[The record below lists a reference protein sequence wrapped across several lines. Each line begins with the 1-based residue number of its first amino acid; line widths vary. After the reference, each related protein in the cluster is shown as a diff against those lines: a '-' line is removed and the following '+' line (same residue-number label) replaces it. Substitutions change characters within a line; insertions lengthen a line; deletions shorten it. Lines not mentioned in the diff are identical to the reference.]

1 MSKLRRRDRVRVLEC
16 CVCGM
21 QYSYDN
27 ESGSCVDCGGELRWE
42 TEEVYDRHFEM
53 WMIQKEGK
61 NANEETGPVQVR
73 RGSREDQGRAWRV
86 GHHSLYKMRRKL
98 RRAHERMFRNKG
110 MEDKEQEWQEV

>member
-1 MSKLRRRDRVRVLEC
+1 MSKLRQRDRVRVLEC
-16 CVCGM
+16 CACGM

-53 WMIQKEGK
+53 WMIKKEGK

-73 RGSREDQGRAWRV
+73 RGSREDQGRARRV
-86 GHHSLYKMRRKL
+86 GSNTLYQVRSKQRGS
-98 RRAHERMFRNKG
+98 HERLRCDLG
-110 MEDKEQEWQEV
+110 MERGEQEA